1 MRIGDESL
9 FQKTTQRPDSHFG
22 GSGSGPCV
30 AAPAL
35 WGAEAGREVQVI
47 RDGTVVAQYD
57 LGVDQTIRLENGQG
71 GYNILVITEGYADI
85 TEASC
90 PDKVCVE
97 QRAIS
102 RAGEAITCLPNK
114 TVISIVGDSGVDVVA

>member
-1 MRIGDESL
+1 MRVFSKKRRNDLIL
-9 FQKTTQRPDSHFG
+9 ILVAAAVALVWLLLRFG
-22 GSGSGPCV
+22 GQ
-30 AAPAL
+30 
-35 WGAEAGREVQVI
+35 EAGREVQVI

>member
-1 MRIGDESL
+1 MRVFSKKRRNDLIL
-9 FQKTTQRPDSHFG
+9 ILVAAAVALVWLLLRFG
-22 GSGSGPCV
+22 GQ
-30 AAPAL
+30 
-35 WGAEAGREVQVI
+35 EAGREVQVI

-90 PDKVCVE
+90 PDKICVE

>member
-1 MRIGDESL
+1 MRVFSKKRRNDLIL
-9 FQKTTQRPDSHFG
+9 IF
-22 GSGSGPCV
+22 V
-30 AAPAL
+30 AAAVAL
-35 WGAEAGREVQVI
+35 VWLLLRFVGQEAGREVQVI

-97 QRAIS
+97 QHAIS

>member
-1 MRIGDESL
+1 MRVFSKKRRNDLIL
-9 FQKTTQRPDSHFG
+9 IL
-22 GSGSGPCV
+22 V
-30 AAPAL
+30 AAAVAL
-35 WGAEAGREVQVI
+35 VWLLLRFGSQEAGREVQVI